1 MDFIEISMLDDGD
14 FFVHSDDEY
23 YVYHTADEIIDMV
36 MNNSNIQLDIDKL
49 SHDLRKMC
57 FKYGYKLK

>member
-1 MDFIEISMLDDGD
+1 MLDDGD